1 MKIHQIIESIDSKVE
16 RLLADS
22 EELLEEREMLLLE
35 IERLKK
41 IAEQQQGRIIRL
53 ENNMIALKKV
63 KSGQLS
69 ENEQE
74 HLNNML
80 GTYIEE
86 IDKCITLLG
95 Q

>member
-35 IERLKK
+35 IKRLKK
-41 IAEQQQGRIIRL
+41 VAEQQQERIIRL
-53 ENNMIALKKV
+53 EHNMIALKKA

-69 ENEQE
+69 ENEQLQ
-74 HLNNML
+74 LNNLL